1 MVAVIVR
8 LISFVTLF
16 AISTECYA
24 QVEMYLFDFDGTLV
38 EHRQSRDGAFNSKV
52 VIFRNDLR
60 LNLLQTQ
67 PSGPKTLVV
76 TQQDLHKISE
86 YLGSGEG
93 RPGAVNREV
102 ELQSGLRIRPGEYYM
117 RYPDSYEFFREAPV
131 GQNYLLESFLEAEAR
146 SPEGKW
152 KGAMWDLFQE
162 LCSTELGAQKA
173 SIITARGHSRAEW
186 AALFDYMQSKGYIK
200 FKPDVRRVFNVSRP
214 EFDRYGAGGAAIGGD
229 PTDVAVRK
237 ANVVEEILL
246 SLSRVE
252 TPEGKLH
259 TVMVADD
266 EVRNLER
273 IASVFQK
280 IAFGNHVRVRMT
292 LASLALKSEI
302 RASIRPEYAVIEP
315 ASSIF
320 KSVARESL
328 FPSYVR
334 TPAVIRTCE
343 GLFLSTA
350 VGAAR

>member
-1 MVAVIVR
+1 MLAAIVR
-8 LISFVTLF
+8 LISFVTLI
-16 AISTECYA
+16 AISIEAQA

-38 EHRQSRDGAFNSKV
+38 EHRQSREGAFNSKV
-52 VIFRNDLR
+52 IIFRNDLR

-67 PSGPKTLVV
+67 PSGPKNLII

-86 YLGSGEG
+86 YLGTPDGL
-93 RPGAVNREV
+93 PGAVNREV
-102 ELQSGLRIRPGEYYM
+102 ELQSGARVRPGEYYL
-117 RYPDSYEFFREAPV
+117 RYPDSYEFFREAPT
-131 GQNYLLESFLEAEAR
+131 GQNYLLEAFMEAEAR
-146 SPEGKW
+146 SPEGRW

-162 LCSTELGAQKA
+162 LCSTELGATKA

-186 AALFDYMQSKGYIK
+186 AALFDYMQKQGHIK

-214 EFDRYGAGGAAIGGD
+214 EFDRYGSGGAAKGGD
-229 PTDVAVRK
+229 PTDVAIRK
-237 ANVVEEILL
+237 AAVVEEILL

-252 TPEGKLH
+252 APPGRLH
-259 TVMVADD
+259 SVMVADD

-302 RASIRPEYAVIEP
+302 RVSPRPEFAVIEP

-320 KSVARESL
+320 KSVPRENLFSL
-328 FPSYVR
+328 IRP
-334 TPAVIRTCE
+334 PGVIRTCE
-343 GLFLSTA
+343 GLFKSTA
-350 VGAAR
+350 LAQP